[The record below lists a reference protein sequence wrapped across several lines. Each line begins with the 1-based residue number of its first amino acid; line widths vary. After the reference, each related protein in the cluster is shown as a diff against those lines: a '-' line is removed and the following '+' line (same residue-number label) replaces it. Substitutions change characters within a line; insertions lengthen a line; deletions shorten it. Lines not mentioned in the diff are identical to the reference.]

1 MRVPHKYRE
10 LLNDVK
16 TAVVSDAPRRR
27 LSFYVLNYALSLI
40 SLIMTIVNAF
50 TSEFLLLAVTLTYA
64 VVCFI
69 NSLLISRSRVNEN
82 ALYFV
87 HAAESLALMVF
98 FFVSGG

>member
-69 NSLLISRSRVNEN
+69 NSLLISRNRVMKMRFTLPMRQNRWR
-82 ALYFV
+82 LWCS
-87 HAAESLALMVF
+87 SL
-98 FFVSGG
+98 